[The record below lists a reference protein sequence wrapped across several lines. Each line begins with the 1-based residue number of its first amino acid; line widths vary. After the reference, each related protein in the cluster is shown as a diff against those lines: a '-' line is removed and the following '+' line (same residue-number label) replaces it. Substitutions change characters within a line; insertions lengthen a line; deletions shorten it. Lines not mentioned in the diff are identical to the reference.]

1 MFRQV
6 AATELARV
14 LGVLSHPARLR
25 IVEEL
30 RSAEQDVGDLSQ
42 ALNIAPA
49 GISQHLARL
58 REQHIVEQR
67 REGRHTYYRLRDP
80 ELAEWLVSGLRFV
93 LSDTQRA
100 AAIGKA
106 VARAKRFWSSPTDAD

>member
-6 AATELARV
+6 ASAELARI

-30 RSAEQDVGDLSQ
+30 GAAEQDVSALSQ
-42 ALNIAPA
+42 TLDIPPA
-49 GISQHLARL
+49 GVSQHLARL
-58 REQHIVEQR
+58 REQNLVAQR

-80 ELAEWLVSGLRFV
+80 ELATWLVKGLRFV
-93 LSDTQRA
+93 LRDTQRA
-100 AAIGKA
+100 AAVGKA
-106 VARAKRFWSSPTDAD
+106 VARAKRFWSSTKNNS